1 MKIKIEIIVIVA
13 IVIGL
18 FYMAVT
24 SSEHKHKLQE
34 GVSQC
39 DPMEYSRLKVVLDEC
54 ASGTMHDT
62 WGK

>member
-1 MKIKIEIIVIVA
+1 MKIKIEVVIIVA
-13 IVIGL
+13 IIAGL
-18 FYMAVT
+18 FYMAT
-24 SSEHKHKLQE
+24 THKHKLQE

>member
-1 MKIKIEIIVIVA
+1 MKIKIEIIVIVV
-13 IVIGL
+13 VITGL
-18 FYMAVT
+18 FYMTAT
-24 SSEHKHKLQE
+24 HEHKLQE
-34 GVSQC
+34 GNAQC

>member
-13 IVIGL
+13 IIVAL
-18 FYMAVT
+18 FYNVVT
-24 SSEHKHKLQE
+24 RESRPDMSDN
-34 GVSQC
+34 VQC